1 MIIIIQE
8 NTKKNI
14 HAFPK
19 FELCV
24 PESAFARELS
34 MLKIYS
40 WLKPQ

>member
-8 NTKKNI
+8 NTKKKNI

-34 MLKIYS
+34 
-40 WLKPQ
+40 